1 MNVNKKRDKWSTQTS
16 SLFFTGKTNQHLIYE
31 FTYEEFAEDFAL
43 ISCILATF
51 KTMLHTIAIFL
62 WIIFMDFK
70 IYYLT
75 GYYFCLFHLK
85 DFKIYLLSNFQIYNT
100 V

>member
-31 FTYEEFAEDFAL
+31 FIYEEFAEDFAL

-51 KTMLHTIAIFL
+51 NNATHYSNIFV
-62 WIIFMDFK
+62 D
-70 IYYLT
+70 
-75 GYYFCLFHLK
+75 YFYGL
-85 DFKIYLLSNFQIYNT
+85 
-100 V
+100 